1 MIEFH
6 LDGGSG
12 VSAYKQ
18 VAHQVKQALRLGM
31 LRPGDQLP
39 TVRDVVAA
47 LAINPN
53 TVLKAY
59 KELEMEG
66 LVAGRQGQ
74 GTFVLISL
82 AGPALAGH
90 AELRAELVE
99 WLQRAWVAGMD
110 DDSIAAL
117 MATTLREQI
126 ITRAKREEG
135 AA

>member
-1 MIEFH
+1 
-6 LDGGSG
+6 
-12 VSAYKQ
+12 
-18 VAHQVKQALRLGM
+18 
-31 LRPGDQLP
+31 
-39 TVRDVVAA
+39 VRDVVAA

-59 KELEMEG
+59 RELEMEG

-74 GTFVLISL
+74 GTFVLKSL

-90 AELRAELVE
+90 AELRTEFVE
-99 WLQRAWVAGMD
+99 WLQRAWKAGMD

-126 ITRAKREEG
+126 TTRTKREEG